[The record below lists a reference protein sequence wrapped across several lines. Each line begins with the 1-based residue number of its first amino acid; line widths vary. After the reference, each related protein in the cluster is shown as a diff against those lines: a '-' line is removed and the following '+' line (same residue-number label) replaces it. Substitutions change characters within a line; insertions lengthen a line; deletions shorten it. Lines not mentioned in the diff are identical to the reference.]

1 MEGNAAGRDLVV
13 LALPGVQR
21 FITEARST
29 ADVAAASEIYAA
41 LAARAA
47 SSLMTWPGAEPVLP
61 APPTGARAVPQ
72 TDVPGVPNRVVV
84 LIPADDGRD
93 AAEQAADAVRKA
105 WDGYVCEVFP
115 AGDKT
120 TPGFP
125 DVQWVCVPASDD
137 GYPAQWDR
145 AQRLLA
151 ARRLVRSFDPVP
163 DQEWRQRTLCS
174 LAPRWPAVDA
184 IFVLQA
190 HQIITVEVEEIGGTL
205 VGSDVLLHQ
214 FKAHSL
220 RIVVL

>member
-1 MEGNAAGRDLVV
+1 
-13 LALPGVQR
+13 
-21 FITEARST
+21 
-29 ADVAAASEIYAA
+29 
-41 LAARAA
+41 
-47 SSLMTWPGAEPVLP
+47 
-61 APPTGARAVPQ
+61 
-72 TDVPGVPNRVVV
+72 
-84 LIPADDGRD
+84 D
-93 AAEQAADAVRKA
+93 AMRKA

-174 LAPRWPAVDA
+174 LAARWPAESGGPWVYEDRWRPQTLAREATSDPARRAELERQITKPAADGQRAAGRLAKAMDRLRRDDPA
-184 IFVLQA
+184 IPRLTGYLAVLVQD
-190 HQIITVEVEEIGGTL
+190 L
-205 VGSDVLLHQ
+205 D
-214 FKAHSL
+214 
-220 RIVVL
+220 